1 MNKKIVPFLGIA
13 AAMGAGLVSCSDE
26 QTLSVGEGT
35 IYVSTRVN
43 SDIVVESRAEAEEDL
58 AASTTVW
65 IYSNQ
70 GVVRKYNG
78 MAEVPAG
85 GIKLISGD
93 YTVKAWAGTL
103 SYASFTDRWFEGAES
118 LTVEAGK
125 SIACEVVCKI
135 ANVLASVNYPENI
148 GELISDYSLTVGH
161 KGGSLTFEG
170 ADERKGYF
178 MMPDGVTSL
187 DYTMTFTVEGTE
199 KTVRGTISD
208 VEPAHE
214 YVLNIIANPVE
225 DDDTGA
231 AWITIEVDDTMVDV
245 EETITITPP
254 PSITGFGFDLSA
266 PVAGESGSI
275 GRRSVYVAAA
285 TPLTSVEVTGL
296 PNCPG
301 FEDGVNFY
309 HATAAALEQLAALG
323 ISHEVADVDGGQ
335 LMKIVFSDEYLNS
348 IPNSDEPYVINFT
361 ATDNTDKTSSATM
374 TLRISEAP
382 VVAAPV
388 EDKDVTYLTATLTGT
403 VAKDGVE
410 AVGFQYAPAGSSD
423 WTYVSGSTSRA
434 ALAKGQAFYATVT
447 GLDYGKRYQ
456 YRAVQG
462 TADNIVY
469 TGDILEFSTRS
480 DAPQIANSSFEG
492 WYTEGKVE
500 MPMPNSEIKAWD
512 TGNHGS
518 STMSVTLTQ
527 KSTDMKHS
535 GTYSARLRSQ
545 FVGIGS
551 IGKFAAG
558 NLFFGKYLKTVG
570 TNGVVGFGHEFA
582 FPEAEIKPVALRA
595 WVNYRPGT
603 VQSKGKGSH
612 LAEGS
617 TDVAHIF
624 IALFD
629 GPDNGALDAEYNGQ
643 HGFVVYTENQKRLFD
658 LNDARIVAYGEK
670 VLDSN
675 YGPDGQLQELIIP
688 LEYREGKGRPTYM
701 SVVFTASKFG
711 DYFEGGEGSLMYVD
725 DVELVYEKI

>member
-1 MNKKIVPFLGIA
+1 MNKKFVPFLGIA
-13 AAMGAGLVSCSDE
+13 AAMAGGLVGCSDE

-43 SDIVVESRAEAEEDL
+43 SDIVVESRAAAEEDL
-58 AASTTVW
+58 AASTQVW
-65 IYSNQ
+65 IYSDQ

-85 GIKLISGD
+85 GIKLISGN

-103 SYASFTDRWFEGAES
+103 SYASFTDRWFEGSEA

-125 SIACEVVCKI
+125 SISCEVVCKI
-135 ANVLASVNYPENI
+135 ANVLTSVKYPENI
-148 GELISDYSLTVGH
+148 GELISDYSLTVSH

-170 ADERKGYF
+170 QDDRKGYF
-178 MMPDGVTSL
+178 IMPEGVTAL
-187 DYTMTFTVEGTE
+187 DYVLTFTVEGAE
-199 KTVRGTISD
+199 KTVRGTIAD

-214 YVLNIIANPVE
+214 YVLNIIANPAEE
-225 DDDTGA
+225 DETGA

-285 TPLTSVEVTGL
+285 APLTSVEVTGL

-301 FEDGVNFY
+301 FEDGVNFI

-348 IPNSDEPYVINFT
+348 IPNSDEPYVISFT
-361 ATDNTDKTSSATM
+361 ATDSTDKTSSATM

-388 EDKDVTYLTATLTGT
+388 EDKDVTYLTASLTGT
-403 VAKDGVE
+403 VAKEGVE
-410 AVGFQYAPAGSSD
+410 AVGFQYAPAGSSE
-423 WTYVSGSTSRA
+423 WTYVSGSTTRA
-434 ALAKGQAFYATVT
+434 ALAKGQAFYATIT
-447 GLDYGKRYQ
+447 GLDYGKKYQ

-462 TADNIVY
+462 TADEIIY
-469 TGDILEFSTRS
+469 AGDILEFSTRS

-500 MPMPNSEIKAWD
+500 MPVPDGSVKAWD

-518 STMSVTLTQ
+518 STMSVNLTQ

-582 FPEAEIKPVALRA
+582 FPQDEIKPVALRA
-595 WVNYRPGT
+595 WINFRP
-603 VQSKGKGSH
+603 
-612 LAEGS
+612 A
-617 TDVAHIF
+617 
-624 IALFD
+624 
-629 GPDNGALDAEYNGQ
+629 
-643 HGFVVYTENQKRLFD
+643 
-658 LNDARIVAYGEK
+658 
-670 VLDSN
+670 
-675 YGPDGQLQELIIP
+675 
-688 LEYREGKGRPTYM
+688 
-701 SVVFTASKFG
+701 
-711 DYFEGGEGSLMYVD
+711 
-725 DVELVYEKI
+725 

>member
-1 MNKKIVPFLGIA
+1 MNKKIVPFLGVA
-13 AAMGAGLVSCSDE
+13 AAMAGGLVSCSDE

-43 SDIVVESRAEAEEDL
+43 SDIVVESRAEAEDDL
-58 AASTTVW
+58 AASTVVW
-65 IYSNQ
+65 IYSDQ

-85 GIKLISGD
+85 GIKLVSGD

-103 SYASFTDRWFEGAES
+103 SYASFTDRWFEGVES
-118 LTVEAGK
+118 LSVEAGK

-135 ANVLASVNYPENI
+135 ANVVTSVKYPENI
-148 GELISDYSLTVGH
+148 GELISDYSLTVSH
-161 KGGSLTFEG
+161 KGGSLTFDG
-170 ADERKGYF
+170 LDERKGYF
-178 MMPDGVTSL
+178 MMPEGISSL
-187 DYTMTFTVEGTE
+187 DYVMTFSVEGKE

-214 YVLNIIANPVE
+214 YVLNIIANPAE
-225 DDDTGA
+225 SDETGA

-266 PVAGESGSI
+266 PVAGQSGSI
-275 GRRSVYVAAA
+275 GRRSVYIASAA
-285 TPLTSVEVTGL
+285 PLSSVEVIGL

-301 FEDGVNFY
+301 FEDGVNFIL
-309 HATAAALEQLAALG
+309 ATQSALDQLAALG
-323 ISHEVADVDGGQ
+323 VTRELADVDGGQ

-348 IPNSDEPYVINFT
+348 IPNSDQPYVINFI
-361 ATDNTDKTSSATM
+361 ATDNTDKTTSATM

-410 AVGFQYAPAGSSD
+410 SVGFQYAPAGSSD
-423 WTYVSGSTSRA
+423 WTYVSGSTTRA
-434 ALAKGQAFYATVT
+434 ALAKGQAFYATIT
-447 GLDYGKRYQ
+447 GLDYGTRYQ

-462 TADNIVY
+462 TADNIIFA
-469 TGDILEFSTRS
+469 TDIQEFSTRN
-480 DAPQIANSSFEG
+480 DAPQIANNSFEG
-492 WYTEGKVE
+492 WYTNGKVE
-500 MPMPNSEIKAWD
+500 MPMPNGDIKAWD
-512 TGNHGS
+512 SGNHGS
-518 STMSVTLTQ
+518 STMNVTLTQ

-558 NLFFGKYLKTVG
+558 NLFFGSYLATQG
-570 TNGVVGFGHEFA
+570 TDGVIGFGHEFA
-582 FPEAEIKPVALRA
+582 FPQDEIKPVALRV
-595 WVNYRPGT
+595 WVNYRPAK

-612 LAEGS
+612 LPEGS

-629 GPDNGALDAEYNGQ
+629 GPDNDAPDSGYNGK
-643 HGFVVYTENQKRLFD
+643 HGFVVYTKNASRLFD
-658 LNDARIVAYGEK
+658 VNDTRIVAYGEK